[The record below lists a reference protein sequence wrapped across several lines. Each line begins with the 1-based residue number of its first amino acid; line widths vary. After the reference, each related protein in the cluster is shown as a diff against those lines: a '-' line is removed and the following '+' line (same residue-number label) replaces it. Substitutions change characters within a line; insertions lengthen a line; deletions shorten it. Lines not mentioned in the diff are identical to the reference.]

1 MPSRPF
7 RMLNRDIEK
16 PPPPDRE
23 DFGIQYLTAM
33 PSPMSGQKGF
43 SFSEYN
49 IFRSDAENLM
59 MILEEVFGDDG
70 LMVRVLNGQQFGQMG
85 GGTGSL
91 DSLNYVNVGSQI
103 YFDWGD
109 GTPPAF
115 SRREDVGTRGLQD
128 QIEELRVMA
137 GRSPPKRKISRLTWT
152 IEAYGQGT
160 DLVRIGFKV
169 GSGASPDN
177 LEWV

>member
-1 MPSRPF
+1 M
-7 RMLNRDIEK
+7 NRDIEG
-16 PPPPDRE
+16 PPVPDRE
-23 DFGIQYLTAM
+23 EYGIQYLTAM

-49 IFRSDAENLM
+49 IFRCDAESLL
-59 MILEEVFGDDG
+59 MILDEVFGDDG

-103 YFDWGD
+103 YFSWGP

-137 GRSPPKRKISRLTWT
+137 GRSPPKREIDRLTWT

-160 DLVRIGFKV
+160 DLVRIGFKI
-169 GSGASPDN
+169 GSGQSPDN

>member
-7 RMLNRDIEK
+7 RMMNRDVEG
-16 PPPPDRE
+16 PPVPDRE
-23 DFGIQYLTAM
+23 EFGIQYLTAM
-33 PSPMSGQKGF
+33 PSPMSGRKGF

-59 MILEEVFGDDG
+59 LMLEEVFGDDG
-70 LMVRVLNGQQFGQMG
+70 LMVRVLNGQQLGQMG
-85 GGTGSL
+85 AGTGSL

-103 YFDWGD
+103 YFSWSD
-109 GTPPAF
+109 GTPPIF
-115 SRREDVGTRGLQD
+115 SRREAVGTRELQD
-128 QIEELRVMA
+128 QLEELRVAA
-137 GRSPPKRKISRLTWT
+137 GRSPPKRTIARLTWT

-160 DLVRIGFKV
+160 DMVRIGFKI
-169 GSGASPDN
+169 GSGPSPDN